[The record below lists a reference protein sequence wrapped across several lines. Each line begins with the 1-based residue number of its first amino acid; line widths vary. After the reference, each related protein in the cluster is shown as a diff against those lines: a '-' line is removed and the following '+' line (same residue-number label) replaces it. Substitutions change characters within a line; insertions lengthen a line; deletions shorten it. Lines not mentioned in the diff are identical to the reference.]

1 MPPIGS
7 SDHLPVVA
15 KYQSIITKSKPATS
29 SEYTKWLFPL
39 KDVRKMDDAFLYENW
54 EHVFQPYNDI
64 DETWTRWKLAFLK
77 DLELFIPKST
87 RKSHNRTPSAPWF
100 SKELKQLIRRK
111 NRLFKKAHASGNSDH
126 WKAYCLERNKTTAAI
141 KRAKSVHFH
150 NQVNTLSDPNCSP
163 SRWWQVARDLCGL
176 KRGVSSC
183 VPPLLDSCGNVISE
197 PVEKANLLN
206 DVFANENTSLNPDA
220 SVFGPTNLQLTFNL
234 EKITASEVRRVL
246 RTLPNKSSCG
256 SDRISYQMIKE
267 AGPGLVGPLVSL
279 FNASLR
285 LRKVPDEWRKST
297 IKPIFKGGRKDRRD
311 PSSYRPIA
319 LTSCVARTME
329 KVLNARILEYLQKN
343 SLLYEHQSGFQRNHS
358 TISQLCFLAHQ
369 WTTALDGGKNVQ
381 SVFLDLSKA
390 YDRVS
395 IPGLLRKLSL
405 IGFSSSAT
413 EWFASFL
420 THREQCVLLD
430 GTTSAPLTPKSG
442 IPQGTVLG
450 PVLFLIFINDLPEST
465 QSQCSIFADDTTLHT
480 ADKSSIS
487 SCARLS
493 SDLDTAASWAERW
506 GMLFSAP
513 KSKHLAI
520 GRTAK
525 QSPLVRMNGVPIPQ
539 VRTHKHLGL
548 IFNNTL
554 TWNDHVS
561 NVYSTCVRMLGI
573 LRRLDGNISPLCMER
588 IYKTA
593 IRSRMEYACAVW
605 SGGSTRSLQRLQDS
619 FAKRLGLT
627 LPPLKNR
634 FNYHT
639 LVLFYKIRQNLAPK
653 YLCTL
658 VPDLSST
665 TSGYSFRKFSYPV
678 PLTKKSATLESFLP
692 RAIILWND
700 LPTNVQSS
708 KTLSTF
714 KTKLR
719 VHLSL

>member
-1 MPPIGS
+1 MKDLSDRLNLTQLCSEPTHLNLAGKPESLLDLVLTNTPEYFHESARPMPPIGS

-39 KDVRKMDDAFLYENW
+39 KDVRKMDDAFLYDNW

-77 DLELFIPKST
+77 DLEIFIPKST
-87 RKSHNRTPSAPWF
+87 WKSHNRTPSAPWF

-111 NRLFKKAHASGNSDH
+111 NRLFKKAHAPGNSDH
-126 WKAYCLERNKTTAAI
+126 WKTYCLERNKTTAEI
-141 KRAKSVHFH
+141 KRAKSIHFN

-267 AGPGLVGPLVSL
+267 AGPGLVGPIVSL

-285 LRKVPDEWRKST
+285 LRKVPDEWRKSI

-390 YDRVS
+390 YDRAS
-395 IPGLLRKLSL
+395 IPGLLSKLSL

-480 ADKSSIS
+480 ADKSNIS

-493 SDLDTAASWAERW
+493 SDLDTAASSW
-506 GMLFSAP
+506 G
-513 KSKHLAI
+513 
-520 GRTAK
+520 
-525 QSPLVRMNGVPIPQ
+525 
-539 VRTHKHLGL
+539 
-548 IFNNTL
+548 
-554 TWNDHVS
+554 
-561 NVYSTCVRMLGI
+561 
-573 LRRLDGNISPLCMER
+573 
-588 IYKTA
+588 
-593 IRSRMEYACAVW
+593 
-605 SGGSTRSLQRLQDS
+605 
-619 FAKRLGLT
+619 
-627 LPPLKNR
+627 
-634 FNYHT
+634 
-639 LVLFYKIRQNLAPK
+639 
-653 YLCTL
+653 
-658 VPDLSST
+658 
-665 TSGYSFRKFSYPV
+665 
-678 PLTKKSATLESFLP
+678 
-692 RAIILWND
+692 
-700 LPTNVQSS
+700 
-708 KTLSTF
+708 
-714 KTKLR
+714 
-719 VHLSL
+719 

>member
-1 MPPIGS
+1 MKDLSDRFNLTQLCSEPTHLNLAGKPDSLLDLVLTNTPEYFHESARPMPPIGS

-39 KDVRKMDDAFLYENW
+39 KDVRKMDDAFLYDNW

-126 WKAYCLERNKTTAAI
+126 WKTYCLERNKTTAAI
-141 KRAKSVHFH
+141 KRAKSVHFN

-267 AGPGLVGPLVSL
+267 ADPGLVGPLVSL

-285 LRKVPDEWRKST
+285 LRKVPDEWRKSI

-369 WTTALDGGKNVQ
+369 LTTALDGGKNVQ

-395 IPGLLRKLSL
+395 IPGLLSKLSL

-442 IPQGTVLG
+442 IPQGTVLDQCSSWFLLTIF
-450 PVLFLIFINDLPEST
+450 PSPPRANVRSLLMIQHCTLLISPTYQAVHVLVLISTQQPHGLKDGACSLAPPRASISQLEGQRNRAHLCEWTGSPSPRSGHINTLGWYLTTHWHGMTTFPMYTARARGCWESCGVLMVTFPRRAWKEST
-465 QSQCSIFADDTTLHT
+465 KLQFDPVWNTHALCGVEDPQGPFNACKI
-480 ADKSSIS
+480 
-487 SCARLS
+487 LS
-493 SDLDTAASWAERW
+493 PNDSDW
-506 GMLFSAP
+506 
-513 KSKHLAI
+513 
-520 GRTAK
+520 
-525 QSPLVRMNGVPIPQ
+525 
-539 VRTHKHLGL
+539 
-548 IFNNTL
+548 
-554 TWNDHVS
+554 
-561 NVYSTCVRMLGI
+561 
-573 LRRLDGNISPLCMER
+573 
-588 IYKTA
+588 
-593 IRSRMEYACAVW
+593 
-605 SGGSTRSLQRLQDS
+605 RSLHWRID
-619 FAKRLGLT
+619 LT
-627 LPPLKNR
+627 ITPSSY
-634 FNYHT
+634 FT
-639 LVLFYKIRQNLAPK
+639 K
-653 YLCTL
+653 Y
-658 VPDLSST
+658 V
-665 TSGYSFRKFSYPV
+665 
-678 PLTKKSATLESFLP
+678 
-692 RAIILWND
+692 
-700 LPTNVQSS
+700 
-708 KTLSTF
+708 KT
-714 KTKLR
+714 
-719 VHLSL
+719 

>member
-1 MPPIGS
+1 M
-7 SDHLPVVA
+7 
-15 KYQSIITKSKPATS
+15 
-29 SEYTKWLFPL
+29 
-39 KDVRKMDDAFLYENW
+39 
-54 EHVFQPYNDI
+54 
-64 DETWTRWKLAFLK
+64 
-77 DLELFIPKST
+77 
-87 RKSHNRTPSAPWF
+87 
-100 SKELKQLIRRK
+100 
-111 NRLFKKAHASGNSDH
+111 
-126 WKAYCLERNKTTAAI
+126 
-141 KRAKSVHFH
+141 
-150 NQVNTLSDPNCSP
+150 
-163 SRWWQVARDLCGL
+163 
-176 KRGVSSC
+176 
-183 VPPLLDSCGNVISE
+183 
-197 PVEKANLLN
+197 
-206 DVFANENTSLNPDA
+206 
-220 SVFGPTNLQLTFNL
+220 
-234 EKITASEVRRVL
+234 
-246 RTLPNKSSCG
+246 SCG
-256 SDRISYQMIKE
+256 SDRISYQIIKE

-311 PSSYRPIA
+311 PLSYRPIA

-369 WTTALDGGKNVQ
+369 WTTALDGGKKVQ
-381 SVFLDLSKA
+381 SVLLDLSKA

-395 IPGLLRKLSL
+395 IPGLLSKLSL

-442 IPQGTVLG
+442 IRQGTVLG

-493 SDLDTAASWAERW
+493 SDLDTSASWAERW

-525 QSPLVRMNGVPIPQ
+525 QSPLVRMNGVPSPQ

-561 NVYSTCVRMLGI
+561 NVYSTCARMLGI

-593 IRSRMEYACAVW
+593 FRSRMEYACAVW

-619 FAKRLGLT
+619 FAK
-627 LPPLKNR
+627 
-634 FNYHT
+634 
-639 LVLFYKIRQNLAPK
+639 
-653 YLCTL
+653 
-658 VPDLSST
+658 
-665 TSGYSFRKFSYPV
+665 
-678 PLTKKSATLESFLP
+678 
-692 RAIILWND
+692 
-700 LPTNVQSS
+700 
-708 KTLSTF
+708 
-714 KTKLR
+714 
-719 VHLSL
+719 

>member
-1 MPPIGS
+1 MGRAFYPPPPPLSLSLS
-7 SDHLPVVA
+7 SLAWDPKLAWSRSAAERCTFRWKGVDLHRVVQA
-15 KYQSIITKSKPATS
+15 VDTDTVRAMCRCLSRHWFLTFCTPNYFQLCTHQWMCTS
-29 SEYTKWLFPL
+29 SYTQAFPF
-39 KDVRKMDDAFLYENW
+39 FLLLSWVCLY
-54 EHVFQPYNDI
+54 
-64 DETWTRWKLAFLK
+64 
-77 DLELFIPKST
+77 
-87 RKSHNRTPSAPWF
+87 WF
-100 SKELKQLIRRK
+100 SCVQRR
-111 NRLFKKAHASGNSDH
+111 
-126 WKAYCLERNKTTAAI
+126 
-141 KRAKSVHFH
+141 
-150 NQVNTLSDPNCSP
+150 
-163 SRWWQVARDLCGL
+163 
-176 KRGVSSC
+176 
-183 VPPLLDSCGNVISE
+183 
-197 PVEKANLLN
+197 
-206 DVFANENTSLNPDA
+206 
-220 SVFGPTNLQLTFNL
+220 
-234 EKITASEVRRVL
+234 
-246 RTLPNKSSCG
+246 
-256 SDRISYQMIKE
+256 
-267 AGPGLVGPLVSL
+267 
-279 FNASLR
+279 
-285 LRKVPDEWRKST
+285 
-297 IKPIFKGGRKDRRD
+297 
-311 PSSYRPIA
+311 RPIA

-395 IPGLLRKLSL
+395 IPGLLSKLSL

-413 EWFASFL
+413 EWLASFL

-480 ADKSSIS
+480 ADKSNIS

-493 SDLDTAASWAERW
+493 SDLHTAASWAERW

-525 QSPLVRMNGVPIPQ
+525 QSPLVRMNGIPIPQ

-561 NVYSTCVRMLGI
+561 NVYSTCARMLGI
-573 LRRLDGNISPLCMER
+573 LRRLDGNISPPCMER

-653 YLCTL
+653 YLCSL

-678 PLTKKSATLESFLP
+678 PLTKKSATLESFYPELLSYGMTFPLTSNLP
-692 RAIILWND
+692 R
-700 LPTNVQSS
+700 
-708 KTLSTF
+708 
-714 KTKLR
+714 
-719 VHLSL
+719 H

>member
-1 MPPIGS
+1 M
-7 SDHLPVVA
+7 
-15 KYQSIITKSKPATS
+15 
-29 SEYTKWLFPL
+29 
-39 KDVRKMDDAFLYENW
+39 
-54 EHVFQPYNDI
+54 
-64 DETWTRWKLAFLK
+64 
-77 DLELFIPKST
+77 
-87 RKSHNRTPSAPWF
+87 
-100 SKELKQLIRRK
+100 
-111 NRLFKKAHASGNSDH
+111 
-126 WKAYCLERNKTTAAI
+126 
-141 KRAKSVHFH
+141 
-150 NQVNTLSDPNCSP
+150 
-163 SRWWQVARDLCGL
+163 
-176 KRGVSSC
+176 
-183 VPPLLDSCGNVISE
+183 
-197 PVEKANLLN
+197 
-206 DVFANENTSLNPDA
+206 FANEHTSLNPDA

-234 EKITASEVRRVL
+234 EKITASEVRHVL

-256 SDRISYQMIKE
+256 SDRISYQMTKE

-395 IPGLLRKLSL
+395 IPGLLSKLSL

-420 THREQCVLLD
+420 AHREQCVLLD
-430 GTTSAPLTPKSG
+430 GTPSAPLTPKSG

-450 PVLFLIFINDLPEST
+450 PVLFLIFINDLPGST

-513 KSKHLAI
+513 KSKYLAI
-520 GRTAK
+520 GPEDSETE
-525 QSPLVRMNGVPIPQ
+525 P
-539 VRTHKHLGL
+539 
-548 IFNNTL
+548 
-554 TWNDHVS
+554 
-561 NVYSTCVRMLGI
+561 TCA
-573 LRRLDGNISPLCMER
+573 NER
-588 IYKTA
+588 
-593 IRSRMEYACAVW
+593 
-605 SGGSTRSLQRLQDS
+605 GPHPPGQD
-619 FAKRLGLT
+619 T
-627 LPPLKNR
+627 
-634 FNYHT
+634 
-639 LVLFYKIRQNLAPK
+639 
-653 YLCTL
+653 
-658 VPDLSST
+658 
-665 TSGYSFRKFSYPV
+665 
-678 PLTKKSATLESFLP
+678 
-692 RAIILWND
+692 
-700 LPTNVQSS
+700 
-708 KTLSTF
+708 
-714 KTKLR
+714 
-719 VHLSL
+719 